1 MHSFENYEVLF
12 IILAARRP
20 GGSGLASSIYVYN
33 NDSSGREQKNQP

>member
-20 GGSGLASSIYVYN
+20 DGSGHASSISETN
-33 NDSSGREQKNQP
+33 SDSSNR